1 MGSLAGV
8 VSLAVGLGV
17 AQLVA
22 GLWRDGRNPVVAVG
36 EWTVDHVP
44 RAVKDW
50 AIRTFGTNDKLV
62 LIIGTLVV
70 LGFVAAWLGRLAQR
84 RLAPALVG
92 IAAVGMVG
100 ALASLDRPNAGAA
113 SVLPAVIGS
122 TAAAAAL
129 VWLSGWRPGAA
140 RPDDAEGADPVRAVG
155 PDRRAFLVSAS
166 VIGAG
171 AVVAGGLGQALR
183 RRYAVAGAR
192 RELVLPAS
200 ADAAP
205 VPAGADLGVSGQA
218 PFITPNDD
226 FYRIDTALLVPQVSP
241 DRWHLRIHGLVEREI
256 ELTFADL
263 LRRPLVERA
272 ITLSCVSNEVGGDL
286 VGNAIWR
293 GALLA
298 DLLAE
303 AGISPSA
310 TQLLSTSVD
319 GWTCGTPVSAATDGR
334 DALLAVAMNGQPLP
348 ISHGFPVRM
357 VVPGLYGYVSAT
369 KWVTDLKL
377 TTWEDDVA
385 YWVPRGWAREAPVK
399 TMSRIDVP
407 RTREV
412 PSGPVAVAGVAWAP
426 HRGISAVEVRVDDG
440 AWRPARLGA
449 VPSDDTWVQWV
460 AEWEATPGEHVV
472 TVRAVDGEGDPQP
485 EHPADP
491 APDGA
496 QGLDRRTYRVTG

>member
-92 IAAVGMVG
+92 IAAIGMVG

-129 VWLSGWRPGAA
+129 AWLSGWRPGAA

-192 RELVLPAS
+192 RELVLPAP

-241 DRWHLRIHGLVEREI
+241 DRWRLRIHGLVEREI

-286 VGNAIWR
+286 VGNALWS
-293 GALLA
+293 GVPLT
-298 DLLAE
+298 DLLDLAGTSAE
-303 AGISPSA
+303 A
-310 TQLLSTSVD
+310 TQIVGRSVD
-319 GWTCGTPVSAATDGR
+319 GWTAGFPTEIATDGR
-334 DALLAVAMNGQPLP
+334 PAMVAVTMNGEPLP
-348 ISHGFPVRM
+348 VKHGFPARLI
-357 VVPGLYGYVSAT
+357 VPGLYGYVSAT
-369 KWVTDLKL
+369 KWLTEIEL
-377 TTWEDDVA
+377 TTWEAFDG
-385 YWVPRGWAREAPVK
+385 YWIPRGWAKEGPIK
-399 TMSRIDVP
+399 TQSRIDVP
-407 RTREV
+407 RPGAALTA
-412 PSGPVAVAGVAWAP
+412 GPTPIAGVAWAP
-426 HRGISAVEVRVDDG
+426 ARAIDRVEVRVDDG
-440 AWRPARLGA
+440 PWQSARLSGA
-449 VPSDDTWVQWV
+449 LSEHTWVQWTHP
-460 AEWEATPGEHVV
+460 WDATPGAHRLQ
-472 TVRAVDGEGDPQP
+472 VRATDGDGHTQTAELAP
-485 EHPADP
+485 P
-491 APDGA
+491 APSGA
-496 QGLDRRTYRVTG
+496 TGYHTIRVEVT